1 VVRHRLNRGGDR
13 QLNRAL
19 HTIVMLRERYHEPT
33 KRYVARRTAEGKS
46 EREIRRCLKRTVGRQ
61 LYRLLERTCAEARW
75 PKLPGG
81 RERRHTMLVQHRTR
95 EPGMPGALG
104 LRPGSGPKLL
114 GVIAGVVLVLALVV
128 TGRMLSGPGLRS
140 LAQPTGTTTAP
151 APYRV
156 GERFACPHTHPV
168 LATSDGRSY
177 PLGHPTPPP
186 RHARAVGCYDT
197 IAAAA
202 AAGYAEAPL
211 PAGALELEGV
221 YLVPVPDR
229 VRREC
234 RQAAARLGFLVP
246 CPTLRP
252 VPLRGSPPPAVCQ
265 RPPPCGDPE
274 FGFLF
279 QDSGFVVPSGFVGNW
294 REVGQR
300 LVVAAARRPTAA
312 AVACVGE
319 RPVAQARVRG
329 HRGGLFQ
336 CPPDAGPHRDGLLV
350 RWRERDTI
358 MAVSITGHLAAHR
371 RLVLALAAHL
381 VLVPPSK

>member
-1 VVRHRLNRGGDR
+1 
-13 QLNRAL
+13 
-19 HTIVMLRERYHEPT
+19 
-33 KRYVARRTAEGKS
+33 
-46 EREIRRCLKRTVGRQ
+46 
-61 LYRLLERTCAEARW
+61 
-75 PKLPGG
+75 
-81 RERRHTMLVQHRTR
+81 
-95 EPGMPGALG
+95 
-104 LRPGSGPKLL
+104 
-114 GVIAGVVLVLALVV
+114 VV
-128 TGRMLSGPGLRS
+128 TGRLLSGSGLRS
-140 LAQPTGTTTAP
+140 SARPTGTTAAP

-168 LATSDGRSY
+168 LAASDRRSY
-177 PLGHPTPPP
+177 PPGHPTPP
-186 RHARAVGCYDT
+186 AREAVAVACYRT
-197 IAAAA
+197 VAAAT

-211 PAGALELEGV
+211 PAGALELDGV

-229 VRREC
+229 IRRAC
-234 RQAAARLGFLVP
+234 QQAAGRLGFPVP

-252 VPLRGSPPPAVCQ
+252 VPSRGSRPPAVCL

-294 REVGQR
+294 RDAGRR

-319 RPVAQARVRG
+319 RPVTQARVRG

-336 CPPDAGPHRDGLLV
+336 CPPGTGPHRDGLLV
-350 RWRERDTI
+350 RWRERGTI
-358 MAVSITGHLAAHR
+358 MAVSVTGHVAAHR

-381 VLVPPSK
+381 ELVPPDT